1 MVIPILEGSLHI
13 PESFEFHIVD
23 GIANI
28 VLDRPEAYNAL
39 TFDMYRELTQ
49 LFADLQNEDQVRVVV
64 ITGRGKAFCSGGDVR
79 EIIGPLLEQGE
90 EQLLQFTRMTCDL
103 IWNMRSLEKPVIAC
117 LNGVTAGAGA
127 MIAIASDFRIAAET
141 AKIAFLFVGVGLS
154 GADMGACYLL
164 PKIVGFTK
172 ATELLMTGNFLSSQE
187 ALQAGLYNKVV
198 PLDQLSDATMEL
210 ATKLAQGPANG
221 LAVTKRML
229 NQETFPRLQEVLELE
244 ARAQAKCMLDRDYRE
259 GFQAFVEKR
268 KPEFH

>member
-1 MVIPILEGSLHI
+1 
-13 PESFEFHIVD
+13 
-23 GIANI
+23 
-28 VLDRPEAYNAL
+28 
-39 TFDMYRELTQ
+39 
-49 LFADLQNEDQVRVVV
+49 
-64 ITGRGKAFCSGGDVR
+64 
-79 EIIGPLLEQGE
+79 
-90 EQLLQFTRMTCDL
+90 
-103 IWNMRSLEKPVIAC
+103 
-117 LNGVTAGAGA
+117 
-127 MIAIASDFRIAAET
+127 
-141 AKIAFLFVGVGLS
+141 
-154 GADMGACYLL
+154 MGACYLL